1 MIELFLR
8 NPFRNSLLGD
18 RRYLK
23 YATVHAA
30 RLRANNPGGKFDAR
44 LAALDAII
52 EVLSANIRRRYEQ
65 GAGRKGD
72 TRANDEA
79 IAKFQKFV
87 GTQAKVLGALFT
99 NLDTGV
105 RGEETAEY
113 AKFFPRGVKVITGAN
128 KAEIDAE
135 AAIFLKAAL
144 DLKATTGEA
153 LLTQAT
159 ARWKA
164 VTDSRG
170 TQLQTM
176 GDDEGIQ
183 EARQAARA
191 TLADELFLNLL
202 ALLTHH
208 YQEPARVRDYFP
220 QAILKEYRG
229 PADGD
234 GAAPA
239 PAPAP

>member
-1 MIELFLR
+1 MIDSFLY
-8 NPFRNSLLGD
+8 NPFRNVDLGD
-18 RRYLK
+18 RRFLK

-30 RLRANNPGGKFDAR
+30 RLRANNPGGLFDDR
-44 LAALDAII
+44 LTALDAII
-52 EVLSANIRRRYEQ
+52 ATFTANVRRRYEQ

-72 TRANDEA
+72 TRGNDEA
-79 IAKFQKFV
+79 IARFQKFV

-105 RGEETAEY
+105 RGETTAEFE
-113 AKFFPRGVKVITGAN
+113 KFFPRGVKAITGAN
-128 KAEIDAE
+128 KANLDAE
-135 AAIFLKAAL
+135 AAVFLKGAL

-170 TQLQTM
+170 TQLGTM

-183 EARQAARA
+183 EARKAARA
-191 TLADELFLNLL
+191 TLADALFLNLL
-202 ALLTHH
+202 GLLTHH
-208 YQEPARVRDYFP
+208 FQEPARVRDYFP
-220 QAILKEYRG
+220 EAILKEYRG

-239 PAPAP
+239 PAP